1 MTDDVSDRLD
11 QGAARMDSLQGQID
25 SLRAEV
31 AENTVIT
38 RDVLEKIKWLIDFLG
53 DFRAGFKV
61 LEKLGTIARP
71 IGSIVGLGAAIAGLW
86 AAFKGGGK

>member
-11 QGAARMDSLQGQID
+11 KGAERMDGLQSQID
-25 SLRAEV
+25 SLRSAV

-38 RDVLEKIKWLIDFLG
+38 KQIHEGTTDLIGLLES
-53 DFRAGFKV
+53 FRAGFKV

-71 IGSIVGLGAAIAGLW
+71 LGSIIGLGAAIAGIW